1 MVGSIKIRV
10 HAHNPSLP
18 LTEAVSYIGS
28 PSSVFVY
35 DVPKKIGTWQITD
48 VAVSVYYPD
57 NSFATVA
64 AKMSAEGVWVAT
76 IPACELS
83 GRIRN
88 GFRILASGIDEDGEP
103 VSGYVLGVG
112 DLAVCKLFP
121 APAPDPGEKAYILRY
136 FDTAPVSPKKGD
148 VAPIDDTIKFYD
160 GTQWVA
166 FGSDV
171 DLSDYYTKEETDALF
186 DDYYTAEETDEAIDR
201 LAAYYITY
209 NAAGAAFP
217 TRAALL
223 SATTYYSGG
232 VVRTPTRND
241 YAVVLA
247 DETHDGAEYRYIYA
261 VADGETVGQWEA
273 QYPIETNDY
282 AALSHKPQ
290 INGFELT
297 GNKSATDLNLV
308 KANDGESSRLMLL
321 GGIYDGYQYG
331 IRVLTS
337 SGADI
342 QIELRR
348 RQISGDTSWVTVG
361 TQTLQKTTG
370 TVALQGDIHIDGIT
384 VNGNLM
390 PITNKVVNIPVPVV
404 TAPSTEATA
413 EGKAADAK
421 STGDA
426 LAGKLAKSGD
436 TAVDITFAADNAHT
450 VEVSSAPAATGTTA
464 ALDFRDPA
472 TDYTVS
478 LIIGQGGQVAI
489 KHGNITEGN
498 IPEFDS
504 QKRLVDSGKK
514 VTDFAAASELHYALG
529 PTITAS
535 ATLADRTMNKVEP
548 LDTNTDDIELSFP
561 PATNGKARDF
571 LVLINNPTG
580 NTGAITFDL
589 PAGATIYGDGL
600 QQTFAEGETW
610 EVTITEVAVKQF
622 YCKAVKMEATV
633 VPPPYWGLYFEA
645 EEPNVVVNMAGKSA
659 GSYSGPK
666 LMYSTDGTTWTSFDM
681 RNFSTPITLANVGDR
696 VYFKSN
702 GTNTQISEGF
712 SNDEIRYFTLS
723 GKAGAHGNIMS
734 LLKGNDPDNVTITGQ
749 SAFVRLFNN
758 CTNLTSA
765 PELPATTLSSA
776 CYGGLFYGCTS
787 LRKAPN
793 LPATTLTNGCYY
805 YMFQDCTSLTR
816 APALPVTTLADYCYE
831 YMFRRC
837 TSLTVAPELPATTM
851 TPDCYHGM
859 FEGCTA
865 LTAAPNLPAT
875 AITDNSYSSMF
886 NGCSSLAS
894 ISVALTSWGDP
905 SGYSSYNW
913 VTGVAA
919 TGTFKCPSS
928 LGTQGTIA
936 RGENRCPNGW
946 TVVNV

>member
-64 AKMSAEGVWVAT
+64 ARVSAEGVWVAT

-121 APAPDPGEKAYILRY
+121 VPAPDPGEKAYILRY
-136 FDTAPVSPKKGD
+136 FDTAPASPKKGD

-186 DDYYTAEETDEAIDR
+186 DDYYTKDETDEAIDR

-247 DETHDGAEYRYIYA
+247 DEAHDGAEYRYIYA

-282 AALSHKPQ
+282 AALSHKPT
-290 INGFELT
+290 INNVELA
-297 GNKSATDLNLV
+297 GNKSASDLNLV

-421 STGDA
+421 ATGGA
-426 LAGKLAKSGD
+426 LAGKLGKSGD
-436 TAVDITFAADNAHT
+436 TAADITFAAYNAHT
-450 VEVSSAPAATGTTA
+450 VEVSPAPAAAHTTP

-478 LIIGQGGQVAI
+478 LIIGQGGVVAI
-489 KHGNITEGN
+489 KYGNITVGN

-561 PATNGKARDF
+561 PATSGKARDF

-580 NTGAITFDL
+580 NTGAITFAL
-589 PAGATIYGDGL
+589 PPGVTIYGDGL

-610 EVTITEVAVKQF
+610 EVTITEVAKKQF

-633 VPPPYWGLYFEA
+633 VPPYWGLTFTA
-645 EEPNVVVNMAGKSA
+645 EQANSSVTLGTGANVS
-659 GSYSGPK
+659 
-666 LMYSTDGTTWTSFDM
+666 LQTSTDGGGTWTPY
-681 RNFSTPITLANVGDR
+681 TLGTAITLANVGDS
-696 VYFKSN
+696 VCFAATDGVTN
-702 GTNTQISEGF
+702 GRINPSTFTMTGLVAASGDIS
-712 SNDEIRYFTLS
+712 
-723 GKAGAHGNIMS
+723 S
-734 LLKGNDPDNVTITGQ
+734 LLKNDQATASSVPVPTEC
-749 SAFVRLFNN
+749 FVELFSG
-758 CTNLTSA
+758 CTSLTAA
-765 PELPATTLSSA
+765 PELPAMTLGGG
-776 CYGGLFYGCTS
+776 CYYAMFRGCTS
-787 LRKAPN
+787 LTAAP
-793 LPATTLTNGCYY
+793 
-805 YMFQDCTSLTR
+805 D
-816 APALPVTTLADYCYE
+816 
-831 YMFRRC
+831 
-837 TSLTVAPELPATTM
+837 LPATTM
-851 TPDCYHGM
+851 VGSCYAFM
-859 FEGCTA
+859 FDQCGNITRG
-865 LTAAPNLPAT
+865 PVMSAT
-875 AITDNSYSSMF
+875 AIPEAWCLERMFQGCGSINS
-886 NGCSSLAS
+886 
-894 ISVALTSWGDP
+894 IEVAWTNWGPEYGSWMWLMSAP
-905 SGYSSYNW
+905 
-913 VTGVAA
+913 V
-919 TGTFKCPSS
+919 TGTFKCPAA
-928 LGTQGTIA
+928 LGTDSTIA
-936 RGENRCPNGW
+936 RGESYCPNGW

>member
-35 DVPKKIGTWQITD
+35 DVPRKIGSWQITD

-64 AKMSAEGVWVAT
+64 ARLSASGVWVAT

-136 FDTAPVSPKKGD
+136 FDTAPESPKKGD
-148 VAPIDDTIKFYD
+148 VAPIDDVIKFYN
-160 GTQWVA
+160 GTEWVA
-166 FGSDV
+166 FGSEV

-186 DDYYTAEETDEAIDR
+186 DDYYTKQETDEAIDR

-217 TRAALL
+217 TRADLINAQ
-223 SATTYYSGG
+223 TVYSGG

-297 GNKSATDLNLV
+297 GNKSASDLNLV

-321 GGIYDGYQYG
+321 GGVYGGYQYG

-384 VNGNLM
+384 VNGALR
-390 PITNKVVNIPVPVV
+390 PATNKIVDIPVPVV
-404 TAPSTEATA
+404 IAPSTEATA

-421 STGDA
+421 ATGDA
-426 LAGKLAKSGD
+426 LAGKLD
-436 TAVDITFAADNAHT
+436 TTGGT
-450 VEVSSAPAATGTTA
+450 VTGNVTVNGEVRLGTKAT
-464 ALDFRDPA
+464 
-472 TDYTVS
+472 
-478 LIIGQGGQVAI
+478 IQGGY
-489 KHGNITEGN
+489 
-498 IPEFDS
+498 S
-504 QKRLVDSGKK
+504 QGSIDFIDP
-514 VTDFAAASELHYALG
+514 VTDLTATLFMGLG
-529 PTITAS
+529 GGEIAYRKQIYYKIGYRTLINYTSTDTTDPENPITYGS
-535 ATLADRTMNKVEP
+535 ANLADRTANAVEITVALDELRLTFPAAIYHSDDGYNRVNKV
-548 LDTNTDDIELSFP
+548 
-561 PATNGKARDF
+561 RDF
-571 LVLINNPTG
+571 YVRVTVGTGSAALAAPAIVPIAPTG
-580 NTGAITFDL
+580 
-589 PAGATIYGDGL
+589 
-600 QQTFAEGETW
+600 E
-610 EVTITEVAVKQF
+610 TITI
-622 YCKAVKMEATV
+622 EA
-633 VPPPYWGLYFEA
+633 P
-645 EEPNVVVNMAGKSA
+645 
-659 GSYSGPK
+659 
-666 LMYSTDGTTWTSFDM
+666 DGT
-681 RNFSTPITLANVGDR
+681 
-696 VYFKSN
+696 
-702 GTNTQISEGF
+702 
-712 SNDEIRYFTLS
+712 
-723 GKAGAHGNIMS
+723 
-734 LLKGNDPDNVTITGQ
+734 
-749 SAFVRLFNN
+749 
-758 CTNLTSA
+758 
-765 PELPATTLSSA
+765 LP
-776 CYGGLFYGCTS
+776 
-787 LRKAPN
+787 
-793 LPATTLTNGCYY
+793 
-805 YMFQDCTSLTR
+805 
-816 APALPVTTLADYCYE
+816 TLADGSADSAGVTMLYFTE
-831 YMFRRC
+831 TRAGIFMVKAEIIKE
-837 TSLTVAPELPATTM
+837 VA
-851 TPDCYHGM
+851 
-859 FEGCTA
+859 
-865 LTAAPNLPAT
+865 
-875 AITDNSYSSMF
+875 
-886 NGCSSLAS
+886 
-894 ISVALTSWGDP
+894 
-905 SGYSSYNW
+905 
-913 VTGVAA
+913 
-919 TGTFKCPSS
+919 
-928 LGTQGTIA
+928 
-936 RGENRCPNGW
+936 
-946 TVVNV
+946 